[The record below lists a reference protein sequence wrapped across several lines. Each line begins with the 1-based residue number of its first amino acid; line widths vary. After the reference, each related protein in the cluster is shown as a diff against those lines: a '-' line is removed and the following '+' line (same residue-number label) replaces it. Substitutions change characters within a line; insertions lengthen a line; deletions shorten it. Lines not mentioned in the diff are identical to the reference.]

1 MPLGSVKT
9 MPRNSPIARIA
20 TGRDL
25 IAQVRS
31 GLPVEIV
38 DAVVKDGW
46 LTLTELDGIVLP
58 RKTLS
63 HRRKLGALTPD
74 QSDRLARVARIIV
87 MARETFGE
95 DERAKTWLR
104 RPTTALG
111 GEAPLQI
118 LDTDQGT
125 REVETL
131 LGRISHGIAA

>member
-1 MPLGSVKT
+1 MPLGPVKT
-9 MPRNSPIARIA
+9 TPGLSPIERIG

-25 IAQVRS
+25 IARVRS
-31 GLPVEIV
+31 GLSVEIV

-46 LTLTELDGIVLP
+46 LTLTEMDGIVLP

-95 DERAKTWLR
+95 DEKAKTWLR